1 MENKFSK
8 LNVSHVL
15 QGGYFHKTLRSWHTT
30 NTQVN
35 AANFIFPLF
44 IHENDQVFEDIPT
57 LPGMSRIGLNKLKDY
72 LTPIVAD
79 GLKCVLLFGVMENDS
94 LKDET
99 GSYADNQ
106 KSAVIRC
113 IPKLR
118 EWFPDLLIGC
128 DVCLCAYTVHGH
140 CGVFNEKSEGDA
152 ACIDHCLNREKSVER
167 LAQVALAFAKAG
179 AHILA
184 PSGKF

>member
-1 MENKFSK
+1 MENKFSN
-8 LNVSHVL
+8 LNVNHVL

-35 AANFIFPLF
+35 ANNFIFPLF
-44 IHENDQVFEDIPT
+44 IHENDQAFEDIPT
-57 LPGMSRIGLNKLKDY
+57 LPGISRIGLNKLKEY
-72 LTPIVAD
+72 LTPIVDD
-79 GLKCVLLFGVMENDS
+79 GLKCVLLFGVIENDN
-94 LKDET
+94 LKDER
-99 GSYADNQ
+99 GSYADNE

-140 CGVFNEKSEGDA
+140 CGVFNEKNCDIP
-152 ACIDHCLNREKSVER
+152 CIDNCLNREKSVER

-184 PSGKF
+184 PSGKVF